1 MARTKDMNLITETN
15 IKESKGILPN
25 EQKGKY
31 IKYSVDELKAL
42 SKKPLDFA
50 TLIKSEGWLK
60 LLYTG
65 DWTHNE
71 RLNFVRMWFYR
82 EYRGIVPEHLKM
94 KKEHEKGQQQLPL
107 L

>member
-1 MARTKDMNLITETN
+1 MEKISDMSSITEMS

-31 IKYSVDELKAL
+31 IKYSVDELKDL

-82 EYRGIVPEHLKM
+82 EYRGIVPEHIKV